1 MPAAGLHAAL
11 PQELEAAL
19 AAAREE
25 AASLAREQAQAEAR
39 VAQAQAGGSLAVA
52 VATLPLLQ
60 LAYFGLRILLW
71 LCAGM
76 ERLGLF

>member
-25 AASLAREQAQAEAR
+25 AASLALEQAEAR